1 MQYRRM
7 PIALDCEL
15 RLCRP
20 EVARAVAVSS
30 VSVDELCNVYLE
42 RRESLPESRRADR
55 GRTCARRS
63 CACVL
68 SASSAF
74 VSTV

>member
-30 VSVDELCNVYLE
+30 VSVDELCNVYPISSAE
-42 RRESLPESRRADR
+42 RREPESR